1 MQINSDIDQIDI
13 LNNNLLPSV
22 AKHYPMGLVTG
33 KLGIC
38 IYYYYLSRWEEN
50 AEYECIAEQFLD
62 NVISLLA
69 ETTDV
74 TVESGLAGVAI
85 GISHLVKER
94 FIEGD
99 IDEILEEV
107 DSAIF
112 KKLAFLA
119 YKDIHKHIPKA
130 ELLHLLYYLYIR
142 YTESKISDNQYIYAE
157 LIIRTIEMFK
167 EGLQADFFNDY
178 FSFSLQNF
186 HLPFFTCIISKI
198 YDLNIYNS
206 RIAKILEK
214 FSRQILSTYP
224 VSQANRLYLLCGL
237 ISIKSCLPNNEK
249 EIESHI
255 QLLKKGIDID
265 HIVNTELRNQDIYLM
280 DGVSSVYIMLY
291 YLQKKHP
298 AYSIDYDPQLFLT
311 KISNSEAWN
320 SLLSNELYLNKYN
333 KLFDGFPGAYLVM
346 LHIKRHFS

>member
-1 MQINSDIDQIDI
+1 MQINSDMDQIDI

-22 AKHYPMGLVTG
+22 AKDYPIGLVTG
-33 KLGIC
+33 KLGMC

-50 AEYECIAEQFLD
+50 AEYEQVAESLLD
-62 NVISLLA
+62 NVISQLSD
-69 ETTDV
+69 TIDV

-85 GISHLVKER
+85 GISHLVKEQ
-94 FIEGD
+94 FVEGD

-107 DSAIF
+107 DNTVF
-112 KKLAFLA
+112 KKLAFLT

-142 YTESKISDNQYIYAE
+142 YTESKKTDNQYIYQE
-157 LIIRTIEMFK
+157 LMIRTIEMFK
-167 EGLQADFFNDY
+167 ENLPPDFFNEY

-186 HLPFFTCIISKI
+186 HLPFFMCIISKI

-206 RIAKILEK
+206 RITKIFEE

-237 ISIKSCLPNNEK
+237 ISIKPCLPNYEK

-255 QLLKKGIDID
+255 RLLKAGIDID
-265 HIVNTELRNQDIYLM
+265 HIVNSELKNQDIYIM
-280 DGVSSVYIMLY
+280 EGVSSVYMMLY
-291 YLQKKHP
+291 YLQKKYP
-298 AYSIDYDPQLFLT
+298 VYSIDYNSQLFFT
-311 KISNSEAWN
+311 KISNSEVWN
-320 SLLSNELYLNKYN
+320 TLLSRELYFKEYN

-346 LHIKRHFS
+346 LHIKRHFL